1 MMATSDRTPVSEIK
15 AMWLMVMFDLP
26 VVTPEEKRQY
36 VHFRK
41 FLLSEGFMALQYSV
55 YAKYSSCRENARKYY
70 RYIEEIVP
78 PGGYVRLLMVTD
90 KQFGDMVSLY
100 GKTVQEVEKKPEQ
113 LLLF

>member
-1 MMATSDRTPVSEIK
+1 MSSTGRTPISEIK

-26 VVTPEEKRQY
+26 VVTREEKRSY
-36 VHFRK
+36 ARFRK
-41 FLLSEGFMALQYSV
+41 YLLSEGFQALQYSV

-70 RYIEEIVP
+70 RYIEAIVP

-90 KQFGDMVSLY
+90 KQFGEMVSLY